1 MLVTKLCICYFWLFY
16 LQILNIWRLK
26 PATHTRV
33 LSDAVMPHPSGA
45 SMSQF
50 LVLSAHRST
59 VDSGGGGGVASAH
72 SQAQQGHLLS
82 PYPVL
87 WDGGENRKNEKAHG

>member
-1 MLVTKLCICYFWLFY
+1 MLLLVVLPAKFEY
-16 LQILNIWRLK
+16 LEVKASN
-26 PATHTRV
+26 THLRV

-50 LVLSAHRST
+50 LVLSAHWST
-59 VDSGGGGGVASAH
+59 ADSGGGGGVASAH
-72 SQAQQGHLLS
+72 SQAQHGHLLS